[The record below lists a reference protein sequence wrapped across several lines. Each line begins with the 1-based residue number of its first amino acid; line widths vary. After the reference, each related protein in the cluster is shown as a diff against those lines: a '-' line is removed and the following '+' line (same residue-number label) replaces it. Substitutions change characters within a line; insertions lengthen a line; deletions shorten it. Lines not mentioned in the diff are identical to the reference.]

1 MKKCRNTLLSFNY
14 NLFVASV
21 CSVTISQMQDF
32 YPTASLCILTPQEP
46 LSNGRLALKREL
58 FKHGA
63 RQTPLVHSCG
73 AERALNLSEAVIL
86 PPDSLQVGRL

>member
-1 MKKCRNTLLSFNY
+1 MGGSLS
-14 NLFVASV
+14 
-21 CSVTISQMQDF
+21 
-32 YPTASLCILTPQEP
+32 
-46 LSNGRLALKREL
+46 KREL